1 MKEEGYKISDETIQ
15 KILEYNYICMED
27 DLDKMP
33 DIKNVAY
40 IAFFKKKNG
49 QISLFRQE
57 ISKRKEPKYIY
68 QSIGAIKIAIAQHF
82 RSHLH
87 YKEEEKVRRKFI
99 DDNFI
104 FVPVIP
110 SLSIEQI
117 LQKNE
122 VV

>member
-1 MKEEGYKISDETIQ
+1 MEGYELFDETIQ
-15 KILEYNYICMED
+15 KILEYNCICMED

-33 DIKNVAY
+33 NIKNVAY

-49 QISLFRQE
+49 QISLFRQK
-57 ISKRKEPKYIY
+57 INGKKEPKYIY
-68 QSIGAIKIAIAQHF
+68 QSIRAIKAAIAQRFH
-82 RSHLH
+82 SHL
-87 YKEEEKVRRKFI
+87 YLEAKKKVRRKFI
-99 DDNFI
+99 NDNFI
-104 FVPVIP
+104 FIPVIP

>member
-15 KILEYNYICMED
+15 KILEYNYICMEE
-27 DLDKMP
+27 DLDETP
-33 DIKNVAY
+33 NIKNVAY

-49 QISLFRQE
+49 QISLFRQK
-57 ISKRKEPKYIY
+57 ISNKKEPKYIY
-68 QSIGAIKIAIAQHF
+68 QSIRAIKAAIAQHF
-82 RSHLH
+82 YLHL
-87 YKEEEKVRRKFI
+87 YSEDKKKVRKKFI

>member
-15 KILEYNYICMED
+15 KILEYNYICMEE
-27 DLDKMP
+27 DLDETP
-33 DIKNVAY
+33 NIKNVAY

-49 QISLFRQE
+49 QISLFRQK
-57 ISKRKEPKYIY
+57 ISGKKEPKYIY
-68 QSIGAIKIAIAQHF
+68 QSIRAIKTAIARRFH
-82 RSHLH
+82 SDL
-87 YKEEEKVRRKFI
+87 YYEAKEKVRRKFI